1 MKRLLSTLALLVF
14 STFLAAPLAAQWLG
28 LPTPGIP
35 RTADGAPDLFAP
47 LPRTADGRPELTG
60 LWRVASV
67 TGDLEDDSK
76 AQPWARES
84 MAAHERNYYRDGP
97 QMQCMPG
104 GPAFITGGPSG
115 GGSLRQI
122 VQSPSVIAMIYAD
135 MSSRQIFT
143 DGRQL
148 EEDPLP
154 IWMGYSVGHWE
165 GDTLVVES
173 NGYNDKTWMHAWG
186 LEHTE
191 QLRITERYRR
201 VDFGHMEVDIV
212 FDDPGAFDE
221 PLHTVAQMVYAAD
234 DVILEIVCNE
244 ATEGGVKHWVG
255 DKLSD
260 ARASA
265 VELDTEILSRY
276 VGTYEGI
283 WLEYLT
289 TVVVTL
295 DDGALYLS
303 RNGEAREELIPQSEN
318 AFICASCTWSQPYV
332 FNNEGGGLASS
343 VQEVQV
349 SGRWVFD
356 RVE

>member
-1 MKRLLSTLALLVF
+1 MKRFFSVLVILAIST
-14 STFLAAPLAAQWLG
+14 PLAAQWLG
-28 LPTPGIP
+28 MPTPGIP
-35 RTADGAPDLFAP
+35 RTADGEPDLTAP
-47 LPRTADGRPELTG
+47 LPRTAEGVPELTG
-60 LWRVASV
+60 LWRVTEV
-67 TGDLEDDSK
+67 LGDLNDDSK
-76 AQPWARES
+76 VQAWAQES
-84 MAAHERNYYRDGP
+84 MALHERNYYRDGP

-104 GPAFITGGPSG
+104 GPSYIAGGPAG

-122 VQSPSVIAMIYAD
+122 VQSPSVVAILFGDLTY
-135 MSSRQIFT
+135 RQIFT
-143 DGRQL
+143 DGRTL
-148 EEDPLP
+148 EADPLTN
-154 IWMGYSVGHWE
+154 WMGYSVGRWE

-173 NGYNDKTWMHAWG
+173 NGYNDKTWLHAWG

-191 QLRITERYRR
+191 NLRVTERYRR
-201 VDFGHMEVDIV
+201 LDFGHMEIDVT
-212 FDDPGAFDE
+212 FDDPETFEE
-221 PLHTVAQMVYAAD
+221 PLETVVEMVYAAD

-260 ARASA
+260 ARSTA
-265 VELDTEILSRY
+265 VELDTDTLANY

-289 TVVVTL
+289 TVEVTL
-295 DDGALYLS
+295 EVGALFLS
-303 RNGEAREELIPQSEN
+303 RNGEAKEELIPQSEN
-318 AFICASCTWSQPYV
+318 SFICASCTWSQPYV
-332 FNNEGGGLASS
+332 FNNEGGGKAPS

>member
-1 MKRLLSTLALLVF
+1 MKQLFSALVLLTFSTL
-14 STFLAAPLAAQWLG
+14 LAAQWLG
-28 LPTPGIP
+28 VPTPGIP
-35 RTADGAPDLFAP
+35 RNADGSPDLFAP
-47 LPRTADGRPELTG
+47 LPRTAAGRPELTG
-60 LWRVASV
+60 LWRAGQVR
-67 TGDLEDDSK
+67 GDLNDDSK
-76 AQPWARES
+76 VQAWARET
-84 MAAHERNYYRDGP
+84 MATHERNYYRDGP

-122 VQSPSVIAMIYAD
+122 VQSPSVIAMIYGD
-135 MSSRQIFT
+135 LTSRQVFT
-143 DGRQL
+143 DGREL
-148 EEDPLP
+148 EADPLP
-154 IWMGYSVGHWE
+154 IWMGYSVGRWE

-191 QLRITERYRR
+191 KLRVTERYRR
-201 VDFGHMEVDIV
+201 MDFGHMEVDIT
-212 FDDPGAFDE
+212 FDDPDTFDE
-221 PLHTVAQMVYAAD
+221 PLHTVVDMVLAAD

-244 ATEGGVKHWVG
+244 ATEGGVKHWTG
-255 DKLSD
+255 DKVAD

-265 VELDTEILSRY
+265 IDLDSDILARY

-295 DDGALYLS
+295 EDGALFLS
-303 RNGEAREELIPQSEN
+303 RNGEAREELIPQSESS
-318 AFICASCTWSQPYV
+318 FICASCTWSQPYI
-332 FNNEGGGLASS
+332 FNNDNPGMAPS

-349 SGRWVFD
+349 SGRWVFERID
-356 RVE
+356 E

>member
-1 MKRLLSTLALLVF
+1 MKRLLSTPILMTFSLLLAIPV
-14 STFLAAPLAAQWLG
+14 AAQWLG

-47 LPRTADGRPELTG
+47 LPRSADGHPELTG
-60 LWRVASV
+60 LWRVAEVS
-67 TGDLEDDSK
+67 GDLDDDSK
-76 AQPWARES
+76 AQAWAQET
-84 MAAHERNYYRDGP
+84 MATHERNYYRDGP

-122 VQSPSVIAMIYAD
+122 VQSPTVIAMIYAD
-135 MSSRQIFT
+135 MTSRQIFT

-148 EEDPLP
+148 EADPLP
-154 IWMGYSVGHWE
+154 TWMGYSVGHWD

-186 LEHTE
+186 LEHTDH
-191 QLRITERYRR
+191 LRITERYRR
-201 VDFGHMEVDIV
+201 LDFGHMEVDIT
-212 FDDPGAFDE
+212 FDDPGTFNE
-221 PLHTVAQMVYAAD
+221 PLQTQAKMVLAAD

-255 DKLSD
+255 DKLAD

-265 VELDTEILSRY
+265 IELNTDILARY

-295 DDGALYLS
+295 DDGSLYLS
-303 RNGEAREELIPQSEN
+303 RNGEAKEELIPQSEN
-318 AFICASCTWSQPYV
+318 SFICASCTWSQPYV
-332 FNNEGGGLASS
+332 FNTEDGGMASS

-349 SGRWVFD
+349 SGRWVFN
-356 RVE
+356 RIE